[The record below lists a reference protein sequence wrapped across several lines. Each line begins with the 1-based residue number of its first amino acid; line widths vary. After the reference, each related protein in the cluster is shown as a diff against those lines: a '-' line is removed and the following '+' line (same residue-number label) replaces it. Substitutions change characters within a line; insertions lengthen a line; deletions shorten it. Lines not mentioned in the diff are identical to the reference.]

1 MDIVAA
7 DPRSQARAYANM
19 RARFV
24 EEHNLRVSNERRQVA
39 QALLSVDQDK
49 RTKLAESRA
58 EGAIDEEQQTVG
70 AFIDA
75 AAAGK
80 NVKVRAQAKADK
92 VAKNLT
98 GKTTD
103 ELAEGLNKMR
113 GAGASGAVREV
124 GNDAKAEPWR
134 DVKAP
139 KGSIYNPVESW
150 RDLKAPEGSIYNPT
164 ELAGEGGD
172 GAALAKAGGK
182 EAEILAGSVGL
193 KDTALAAGKG
203 LLKNAGGIMN
213 IGIGGYDLAEDIKE
227 GKIVGANEAEKVS
240 NVLQIASGALDV
252 LAFTPLGPV
261 AAGLGALAAV
271 GSAVAEGIG
280 KREEEQ
286 DTEKK
291 VEDAA
296 KQAKGKIQESAKDI
310 GKTITTPVVAP
321 KLSDIRGTLI
331 SRAVAA

>member
-1 MDIVAA
+1 M
-7 DPRSQARAYANM
+7 RS
-19 RARFV
+19 RFV

-80 NVKVRAQAKADK
+80 NVKVRAQAKADA

-98 GKTTD
+98 GKTT
-103 ELAEGLNKMR
+103 EQLAEGLNKAR

-134 DVKAP
+134 DLKAP
-139 KGSIYNPVESW
+139 KGSIYNPTESW
-150 RDLKAPEGSIYNPT
+150 RDLKAPEGSIYNPK
-164 ELAGEGGD
+164 ELEGTD
-172 GAALAKAGGK
+172 VAVAKAGGK

-203 LLKNAGGIMN
+203 LLRNAGGIMN
-213 IGIGGYDLAEDIKE
+213 SGIGGYDLAEDIKA
-227 GKIVGANEAEKVS
+227 GKIEGANEAEKVS

-291 VEDAA
+291 VADAA
-296 KQAKGKIQESAKDI
+296 KSAKAKIQAGATDI
-310 GKTITTPVVAP
+310 GEIITAPVVVP
-321 KLSDIRGTLI
+321 KLSDVRGTLI
-331 SRAVAA
+331 SRGVAA

>member
-24 EEHNLRVSNERRQVA
+24 EEHNLRVASERRQVA

-92 VAKNLT
+92 IAKNLT
-98 GKTTD
+98 GKTTE
-103 ELAEGLNKMR
+103 ELAEGLNQAR
-113 GAGASGAVREV
+113 GAGEAGAVRQV

-150 RDLKAPEGSIYNPT
+150 RDLKAPEGSIYNPA
-164 ELAGEGGD
+164 EVEGQHV
-172 GAALAKAGGK
+172 ALAQAGGR

-296 KQAKGKIQESAKDI
+296 KEAKGKIEDSAKDI
-310 GKTITTPVVAP
+310 GKTIAPVVAP
-321 KLSDIRGTLI
+321 KLSDVRGTLI

>member
-39 QALLSVDQDK
+39 QALLSVDEDK

-58 EGAIDEEQQTVG
+58 SGAVDETQQTVG

-92 VAKNLT
+92 IAKNLT

-113 GAGASGAVREV
+113 GAGESGAVREV

-134 DVKAP
+134 DLKAP
-139 KGSIYNPVESW
+139 KGSIYNPTESW
-150 RDLKAPEGSIYNPT
+150 RDLKAPEGSIYNPK
-164 ELAGEGGD
+164 ELEGTD
-172 GAALAKAGGK
+172 IAVAKAGGK

-213 IGIGGYDLAEDIKE
+213 IGIGGYDLAEDIKA
-227 GKIVGANEAEKVS
+227 GKIEGANEAEKVS

-291 VEDAA
+291 VADAA
-296 KQAKGKIQESAKDI
+296 KSAKAKIQAGATDI
-310 GKTITTPVVAP
+310 GDIITAPVVVP
-321 KLSDIRGTLI
+321 KLSDVRGTLI
-331 SRAVAA
+331 SRSVAA

>member
-7 DPRSQARAYANM
+7 DPRTQARAYANL

-24 EEHNLRVSNERRQVA
+24 ESHNLNVSNERRQVA

-92 VAKNLT
+92 IAKNLT

-103 ELAEGLNKMR
+103 QLAEGLNKMR
-113 GAGASGAVREV
+113 GDGGGESGAVREV

-134 DVKAP
+134 DLKAP
-139 KGSIYNPVESW
+139 KGSIYNPTESW
-150 RDLKAPEGSIYNPT
+150 RDLKAPEGSIYNPK
-164 ELAGEGGD
+164 ELEGAD
-172 GAALAKAGGK
+172 VAVAKAGGK

-213 IGIGGYDLAEDIKE
+213 IGIGGYDLAEDIKA
-227 GKIVGANEAEKVS
+227 GKIEGANEAEKVS

-291 VEDAA
+291 VADAA
-296 KQAKGKIQESAKDI
+296 KSAKAKIQAGATDI
-310 GKTITTPVVAP
+310 GEIITAPVVVP
-321 KLSDIRGTLI
+321 KLSDVRGTLI
-331 SRAVAA
+331 SRGVAA

>member
-7 DPRSQARAYANM
+7 DPRTTARAYANM

-39 QALLSVDQDK
+39 QALLSVDEDK

-58 EGAIDEEQQTVG
+58 SGAVDETQQTVG

-92 VAKNLT
+92 IAKNLT

-113 GAGASGAVREV
+113 GAGESGAVREV

-134 DVKAP
+134 DLKAP
-139 KGSIYNPVESW
+139 KGSIYNPTESW
-150 RDLKAPEGSIYNPT
+150 RDLKAPEGSIYNPK
-164 ELAGEGGD
+164 ELEGTD
-172 GAALAKAGGK
+172 IAVAKAGGK

-213 IGIGGYDLAEDIKE
+213 IGIGGYDLAEDIKA
-227 GKIVGANEAEKVS
+227 GKIEGANEAEKVS

-291 VEDAA
+291 VADAA
-296 KQAKGKIQESAKDI
+296 KSAKAKIQAGATDI
-310 GKTITTPVVAP
+310 GDIITAPVVVP
-321 KLSDIRGTLI
+321 KLSDVRGTLI
-331 SRAVAA
+331 SRSVAA

>member
-7 DPRSQARAYANM
+7 DPRTQARAYANM
-19 RARFV
+19 RSRFV

-58 EGAIDEEQQTVG
+58 EGAIDEEKQTVG

-80 NVKVRAQAKADK
+80 NVKVRAQAKADA

-98 GKTTD
+98 GKTT
-103 ELAEGLNKMR
+103 EQLAEGLNKAR

-134 DVKAP
+134 DLKAP
-139 KGSIYNPVESW
+139 KGSIYNPTESW
-150 RDLKAPEGSIYNPT
+150 RDLKAPEGSIYNPK
-164 ELAGEGGD
+164 ELEGTD
-172 GAALAKAGGK
+172 VAVAKAGGK

-213 IGIGGYDLAEDIKE
+213 IGIGGYDLAEDIKA
-227 GKIVGANEAEKVS
+227 GKIEGANEAEKVS

-291 VEDAA
+291 VADAA
-296 KQAKGKIQESAKDI
+296 KSAKAKIQAGATDI
-310 GKTITTPVVAP
+310 GEIITAPVVVP
-321 KLSDIRGTLI
+321 KLSDVRGTLI
-331 SRAVAA
+331 SRGVAA

>member
-92 VAKNLT
+92 IAKNLT

-103 ELAEGLNKMR
+103 ELAEGLNKAR

-150 RDLKAPEGSIYNPT
+150 RDLKAPEGSIYNPA
-164 ELAGEGGD
+164 EVEGKD
-172 GAALAKAGGK
+172 VALAKAGGK

-213 IGIGGYDLAEDIKE
+213 IGIGGYDLAEDIKA
-227 GKIVGANEAEKVS
+227 GKIEGANEAEKVS

-286 DTEKK
+286 ETEKK
-291 VEDAA
+291 VGDLA
-296 KQAKGKIQESAKDI
+296 KQAKSKIQAGAKDI
-310 GKTITTPVVAP
+310 GEIITSPVVAP
-321 KLSDIRGTLI
+321 KLSDVRGTLI
-331 SRAVAA
+331 SRGVAA

>member
-92 VAKNLT
+92 IAKNLT

-113 GAGASGAVREV
+113 GAGESGAVREV

-139 KGSIYNPVESW
+139 KGSIYNPTESW
-150 RDLKAPEGSIYNPT
+150 RDLKAPEGSIYNPK
-164 ELAGEGGD
+164 ELEGTD
-172 GAALAKAGGK
+172 VAVAKAGGK

-213 IGIGGYDLAEDIKE
+213 IGIGGYDLAEDIKA
-227 GKIVGANEAEKVS
+227 GKIEGANEAEKVS

-286 DTEKK
+286 ETEKK
-291 VEDAA
+291 VADAA
-296 KQAKGKIQESAKDI
+296 KSAKAKIQAGATDI
-310 GKTITTPVVAP
+310 GDIITAPVVVP
-321 KLSDIRGTLI
+321 KLSDVRGTLI
-331 SRAVAA
+331 SRSVAA

>member
-7 DPRSQARAYANM
+7 DPRTQARAYANM
-19 RARFV
+19 RSRFV

-80 NVKVRAQAKADK
+80 NVKVRAQAKADA

-98 GKTTD
+98 GKTT
-103 ELAEGLNKMR
+103 EQLAEGLNKAR

-134 DVKAP
+134 DLKAP
-139 KGSIYNPVESW
+139 KGSIYNPTESW
-150 RDLKAPEGSIYNPT
+150 RDLKAPEGSIYNPK
-164 ELAGEGGD
+164 ELEGTD
-172 GAALAKAGGK
+172 VAVAKAGGK

-213 IGIGGYDLAEDIKE
+213 IGIGGYDLAEDIKA
-227 GKIVGANEAEKVS
+227 GKIEGANEAEKVS

-291 VEDAA
+291 VADAA
-296 KQAKGKIQESAKDI
+296 KSAKAKIQAGAIDI
-310 GKTITTPVVAP
+310 GEIITAPVVVP
-321 KLSDIRGTLI
+321 KLSDVRGTLI
-331 SRAVAA
+331 SRGVAA

>member
-19 RARFV
+19 RSRFV
-24 EEHNLRVSNERRQVA
+24 EEHNLRVASERRQVA

-80 NVKVRAQAKADK
+80 NVKVRAAAKADK
-92 VAKNLT
+92 IAKNLT
-98 GKTTD
+98 GKTT
-103 ELAEGLNKMR
+103 EQLAEGLNKVR
-113 GAGASGAVREV
+113 GAGASGAVPE
-124 GNDAKAEPWR
+124 EPWR

-139 KGSIYNPVESW
+139 KGSIYNPAGVEG
-150 RDLKAPEGSIYNPT
+150 KNV
-164 ELAGEGGD
+164 
-172 GAALAKAGGK
+172 ALAKAGGR

-240 NVLQIASGALDV
+240 NVLQIASGALDL

-291 VEDAA
+291 VGDAA
-296 KQAKGKIQESAKDI
+296 KEAKGKIEDSAKDI
-310 GKTITTPVVAP
+310 GKTIAPVVAP
-321 KLSDIRGTLI
+321 KLSDVRGTLI
-331 SRAVAA
+331 SRGVAA

>member
-24 EEHNLRVSNERRQVA
+24 EEHNLRVASERRQVA

-80 NVKVRAQAKADK
+80 NVKVRAAAKADK
-92 VAKNLT
+92 IAKNLT
-98 GKTTD
+98 GKTT
-103 ELAEGLNKMR
+103 EQLAEGLNKVR

-124 GNDAKAEPWR
+124 GNDAGAESWR
-134 DVKAP
+134 DLNAP
-139 KGSIYNPVESW
+139 KGSIYNPAEVE
-150 RDLKAPEGSIYNPT
+150 GQHV
-164 ELAGEGGD
+164 
-172 GAALAKAGGK
+172 ALAKAGGR

-213 IGIGGYDLAEDIKE
+213 IGIGGYDLGEDIKE

-240 NVLQIASGALDV
+240 NVLQIASGALDI

-291 VEDAA
+291 VGDAA
-296 KQAKGKIQESAKDI
+296 KEAKGKIEDSAKDI
-310 GKTITTPVVAP
+310 GKTIAPVVAP
-321 KLSDIRGTLI
+321 KLSDVRGTLI

>member
-7 DPRSQARAYANM
+7 DPRTQARAYANM
-19 RARFV
+19 RSRFV

-92 VAKNLT
+92 IAKNLT

-113 GAGASGAVREV
+113 GDGGGESGAVREV

-134 DVKAP
+134 DLKAP
-139 KGSIYNPVESW
+139 KGSIYNPTESW
-150 RDLKAPEGSIYNPT
+150 RDLKAPEGSIYNPK
-164 ELAGEGGD
+164 ELEGAD
-172 GAALAKAGGK
+172 VAVAKAGGK

-213 IGIGGYDLAEDIKE
+213 IGIGGYDLAEDIKA
-227 GKIVGANEAEKVS
+227 GKIEGANEAEKVS

-291 VEDAA
+291 VADAA
-296 KQAKGKIQESAKDI
+296 KSAKAKIQAGATDI
-310 GKTITTPVVAP
+310 GEIITAPVVVP
-321 KLSDIRGTLI
+321 KLSDVRGTLI
-331 SRAVAA
+331 SRGVAA

>member
-19 RARFV
+19 RSRFV
-24 EEHNLRVSNERRQVA
+24 EEHNLRVASERRQVA

-80 NVKVRAQAKADK
+80 NVQVRAQAKADK
-92 VAKNLT
+92 IAKNLT
-98 GKTTD
+98 GKTTE
-103 ELAEGLNKMR
+103 ELAAGLNEAR

-139 KGSIYNPVESW
+139 RGSIYNPVESW
-150 RDLKAPEGSIYNPT
+150 RDLKAPEGSIYNPA
-164 ELAGEGGD
+164 ELEGED
-172 GAALAKAGGK
+172 AALAEAGGK
-182 EAEILAGSVGL
+182 EAAAEAASAGL

-203 LLKNAGGIMN
+203 LLRNAGGIMN
-213 IGIGGYDLAEDIKE
+213 IGLGGYDFVEDIE
-227 GKIVGANEAEKVS
+227 AGKIQGANEAEKIS
-240 NVLQIASGALDV
+240 NVLQIASGALDL

-286 DTEKK
+286 DTERK

-296 KQAKGKIQESAKDI
+296 KEAKSKIQDSAKDI
-310 GKTITTPVVAP
+310 GKTIAPVVAP
-321 KLSDIRGTLI
+321 KLSDVRGTLI
-331 SRAVAA
+331 SRGVAA

>member
-1 MDIVAA
+1 
-7 DPRSQARAYANM
+7 
-19 RARFV
+19 
-24 EEHNLRVSNERRQVA
+24 VA

-92 VAKNLT
+92 IAKNLT

-103 ELAEGLNKMR
+103 QLAEGLNKMR
-113 GAGASGAVREV
+113 GDGGGESGAVREV

-134 DVKAP
+134 DLKAP
-139 KGSIYNPVESW
+139 KGSIYNPTESW
-150 RDLKAPEGSIYNPT
+150 RDLKAPEGSIYNPK
-164 ELAGEGGD
+164 ELEGAD
-172 GAALAKAGGK
+172 VAVAKAGGK

-213 IGIGGYDLAEDIKE
+213 IGIGGYDLAEDIKA
-227 GKIVGANEAEKVS
+227 GKIEGANEAEKVS

-291 VEDAA
+291 VADAA
-296 KQAKGKIQESAKDI
+296 KSAKAKIQAGATDI
-310 GKTITTPVVAP
+310 GEIITAPVVVP
-321 KLSDIRGTLI
+321 KLSDVRGTLI
-331 SRAVAA
+331 SRGVAA

>member
-1 MDIVAA
+1 MDIVAS
-7 DPRSQARAYANM
+7 DPRTQARAYANM
-19 RARFV
+19 RARFT

-39 QALLSVDQDK
+39 QALLSVDEDK

-58 EGAIDEEQQTVG
+58 SGAVDEGQQTVG

-80 NVKVRAQAKADK
+80 NVKVRAAAKADA

-98 GKTTD
+98 GKTTG
-103 ELAEGLNKMR
+103 ELAEGLGTLKD
-113 GAGASGAVREV
+113 AGASGAVREV

-139 KGSIYNPVESW
+139 KGSIYNPTESW
-150 RDLKAPEGSIYNPT
+150 RDLKAPEGSIYNPK
-164 ELAGEGGD
+164 ELEGED
-172 GAALAKAGGK
+172 VAVAKAGGK

-213 IGIGGYDLAEDIKE
+213 IGIGGYDLAEDIKA
-227 GKIVGANEAEKVS
+227 GKIEGANEAEKIS

-291 VEDAA
+291 VGDAA
-296 KQAKGKIQESAKDI
+296 KSAKAKIQAGAKDI
-310 GKTITTPVVAP
+310 GEIITAPVVVP
-321 KLSDIRGTLI
+321 KLSDVRGTLI
-331 SRAVAA
+331 SRGVSA